1 VWRTLV
7 VALGI
12 ALAAGCSGSPPK
24 PRTATQLTIQAQTGP
39 ATAPLRLSQATLRCD
54 GTAVATGFLRNTPD
68 RACALVHRGA
78 IQQVAINQRSR
89 RVCSQIYGGLQRAHI
104 TGTIDAKPINLT
116 VTRTD
121 GCGTAD
127 WQTLE
132 PLLGDPQR

>member
-1 VWRTLV
+1 MLQ
-7 VALGI
+7 
-12 ALAAGCSGSPPK
+12 P
-24 PRTATQLTIQAQTGP
+24 
-39 ATAPLRLSQATLRCD
+39 SQATLLCD
-54 GTAVATGFLRNTPD
+54 GTAVATGFLRSTAE
-68 RACALVHRGA
+68 RACALVHRRA

-89 RVCSQIYGGLQRAHI
+89 RVCSQVYGGPQDAHI
-104 TGTIDAKPINLT
+104 TGTINAKPVNLT